1 MVDNASIHAQLNR
14 GNDINLV
21 SFVIL
26 YYDYA
31 LTLPA
36 EVERFWS
43 SRSLSWASSLFYVN
57 RYLSL
62 FGHIPVMIQYY
73 WDSRRFN
80 TREICP
86 ALSSFHQYLAVAIQV
101 MVGILLIMRT
111 YALYERNIWVL
122 LFICACGLTVIV
134 FGTWSVAAGRST
146 EEDLTL
152 PKIGCVP
159 PTDRADAYRF
169 ASAWTG
175 MLLFDIL
182 IFSMTVYKSLRRGR
196 GGDRTLLNIMLRDGA
211 MYFGVMAIAGLA
223 NIVSFR
229 LSPEYERG
237 FITTFANVIS
247 STMIS
252 RLMLNL
258 RDPKL
263 AIRNHGG
270 RLTSNTT
277 NPSLN
282 YPVLSTVLEF
292 NTLSEAATTVDLESR

>member
-1 MVDNASIHAQLNR
+1 MFDNASIHTQLNLS
-14 GNDINLV
+14 NYINLV

-43 SRSLSWASSLFYVN
+43 SKSLSWASSFFYVN

-62 FGHIPVMIQYY
+62 FGHIPVMIKYLRP
-73 WDSRRFN
+73 SK
-80 TREICP
+80 TREICR
-86 ALSSFHQYLAVAIQV
+86 ALSTFHQYLAVAIQV
-101 MVGILLIMRT
+101 IVGILLIMRT
-111 YALYERNIWVL
+111 YALYDRKIWVL
-122 LFICACGLTVIV
+122 LLICACGLTVIV
-134 FGTWSVAAGRST
+134 FGTWSVAAGRSPK
-146 EEDLTL
+146 EDLTFL
-152 PKIGCVP
+152 EKGCVP
-159 PTDRADAYRF
+159 PINRYDAYRL

-182 IFSMTVYKSLRRGR
+182 IFSMTVFQSLRRGSR
-196 GGDRTLLNIMLRDGA
+196 RDRTLLNILLRDGA
-211 MYFGVMAIAGLA
+211 IYFGIMAIVGLA
-223 NIVSFR
+223 NIISFR
-229 LSPEYERG
+229 VSPEFERG

-263 AIRNHGG
+263 LTRHYG
-270 RLTSNTT
+270 RRPTSNTT
-277 NPSLN
+277 SPSTN
-282 YPVLSTVLEF
+282 YPVLSTVIEF
-292 NTLSEAATTVDLESR
+292 NTIPEAATTIDLESR